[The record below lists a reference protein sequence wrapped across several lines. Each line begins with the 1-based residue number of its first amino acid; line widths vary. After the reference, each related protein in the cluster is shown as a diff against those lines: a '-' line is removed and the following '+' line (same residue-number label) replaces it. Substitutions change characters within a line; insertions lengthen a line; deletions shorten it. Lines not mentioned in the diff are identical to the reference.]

1 VRRLAAVIALR
12 CPRCLDGHVWRGFIT
27 MNPTCPVCG
36 LVFDRESG
44 YFAGAMVIS
53 YAIAVPVLAT
63 IVIALIL
70 VGGLDVGVALIIGNT
85 SYLILVPFI
94 FRYSR
99 VVWLHLDWLI
109 DPGETRPDVKR
120 PDEKR

>member
-1 VRRLAAVIALR
+1 MRRLAAVAALR
-12 CPRCLDGHVWRGFIT
+12 CPRCLDGRVWRGFIT
-27 MNPTCPVCG
+27 MNPACPVCG

-53 YAIAVPVLAT
+53 YAIAVPILAAM
-63 IVIALIL
+63 VIALITI
-70 VGGLDVGVALIIGNT
+70 GGLDVVVALIIGNT
-85 SYLILVPFI
+85 AYLILVPFI

-109 DPGETRPDVKR
+109 DPDEKR
-120 PDEKR
+120 PDEKS